1 MNKLEKIKNILYAT
15 NVGARVMG
23 DVNEYVE
30 DKTKITPERIL
41 EELEW
46 NLYQINDDGW
56 ESHLENPQ
64 QIRSLKSLIKKVKNI
79 MQTKID

>member
-15 NVGARVMG
+15 NVGDRVMG
-23 DVNEYVE
+23 DVNEFVE

-41 EELEW
+41 EELEYTLEKVEW
-46 NLYQINDDGW
+46 DGW
-56 ESHLENPQ
+56 ENHLENPQ

-79 MQTKID
+79 TETQK